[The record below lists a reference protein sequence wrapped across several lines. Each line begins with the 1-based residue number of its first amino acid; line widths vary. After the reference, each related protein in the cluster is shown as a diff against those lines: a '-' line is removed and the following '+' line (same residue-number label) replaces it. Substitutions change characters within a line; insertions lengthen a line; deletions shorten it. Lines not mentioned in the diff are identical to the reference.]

1 MRTEL
6 EKRDAL
12 IIARVKVDYQ
22 FDDGTGAT
30 GTIFSE
36 ALKAEPHHVRWNGIE
51 ASGETYGRAISNLR
65 DEIEKL

>member
-1 MRTEL
+1 MRTKL

-12 IIARVKVDYQ
+12 IIARVEVDYQ

-36 ALKAEPHHVRWNGIE
+36 SLKAEPHHVRWNGIY
-51 ASGETYGRAISNLR
+51 ASGKTYAQAISNLR
-65 DEIEKL
+65 DEIDKL